1 MDKNFAEWLY
11 EQEIGDNKD
20 NIFAPPLNAQFAI
33 NFLKYY
39 LLGEDW
45 YSINPVSQEQINA
58 EIVDA
63 ILLKYSRQY
72 RKDIKDL
79 RKKVKKNGKQNI

>member
-33 NFLKYY
+33 NFLKY
-39 LLGEDW
+39 
-45 YSINPVSQEQINA
+45 
-58 EIVDA
+58 
-63 ILLKYSRQY
+63 
-72 RKDIKDL
+72 
-79 RKKVKKNGKQNI
+79 